1 MFSNGKNQL
10 LTGMFSFQRE
20 IKENGT
26 KEQSDFVQL
35 GSVLDIMKCHGQVY
49 GAANN
54 VSFEVLHLF
63 SLTYYCFYLVIPG
76 PPGAGE
82 LNR

>member
-20 IKENGT
+20 TKENGT
-26 KEQSDFVQL
+26 KEQL

-49 GAANN
+49 GGANN
-54 VSFEVLHLF
+54 VSFEVVHLF
-63 SLTYYCFYLVIPG
+63 LLTYYCFYLVIPG

>member
-35 GSVLDIMKCHGQVY
+35 GSVLDIMKCHGQ
-49 GAANN
+49 G
-54 VSFEVLHLF
+54 
-63 SLTYYCFYLVIPG
+63 
-76 PPGAGE
+76 
-82 LNR
+82 

>member
-1 MFSNGKNQL
+1 
-10 LTGMFSFQRE
+10 MFSFQRE

-35 GSVLDIMKCHGQVY
+35 GSVLDIKSCHGQVY

-54 VSFEVLHLF
+54 VSLEVLHLF
-63 SLTYYCFYLVIPG
+63 LLTYYCFYLVIPG
-76 PPGAGE
+76 PPGAGQ
-82 LNR
+82 LNRQYR